1 MKDQMSSTIGKE
13 LSAGSLS
20 DTDATALTSALT
32 SIDTSLSAD
41 GASATTSGSTS
52 KLDPSSMKDRIDGLI
67 SDQVSAGTLTD
78 DQASELKNLFA
89 TGGQSVGSV
98 TSDAAA
104 GAAGPPPGPPPDGS
118 DTDASSNGDA
128 SGTSSGGSSVS
139 DLFSS
144 FLKQLQATQTS
155 SSAYGATGTSRNTYA
170 SSALLLD
177 TNA

>member
-104 GAAGPPPGPPPDGS
+104 PPPGPPPDGS

>member
-1 MKDQMSSTIGKE
+1 MSSTIGKE

-104 GAAGPPPGPPPDGS
+104 PPPGPPPDGS